1 MTLLIASIRRAFFL
15 ALTALLTSPYTLLA
29 ADGTFNM
36 AHYTD
41 EHGLPQN
48 SIKGIGQDNL
58 GFIWLISEKGPIRY
72 DGQGRF
78 KTFPHLSGILKT
90 VRLNTLSTGERPH
103 ELWARSESGE
113 VVLLQDGKAQVLQE
127 FPHRITS
134 SFALRYKENTHYHLS
149 SPTPYPGDRPS
160 HVFVPDGAGGGFVVS
175 SDSVLRIGNDGSI
188 TASIAFPSAS
198 PWRFNG
204 FNGKLFYFNSTLYY
218 VEIGS
223 DLTITK
229 RQITG
234 DILQLPSGTRFDVYW
249 NTTAHQLFIYA
260 AESLY
265 RLTEHANGNLTSTRI
280 LTGFNFKTNHIV
292 SAFYHASGGQL
303 LLGSATKGLFIFKQA
318 QFTTLSVDD
327 QYSKT
332 VFYNQTPLPGGL
344 LATDQGI
351 TFDDNG
357 EPHFSQIVQPGEPKY
372 GQILGP
378 DGNLWILQTNRILVV
393 TPSLDRVVGTK
404 SLSATPSLAFKGD
417 SSDYWLGTKQGT
429 LLKYDADAD
438 TFRAA
443 ASFSSGISYIERK
456 ADGALFVG
464 TDEGLFVFDTTKGSV
479 LEVPFFKGKQIRS
492 IRNESDR
499 RYWVTTYQHGFFLY
513 ADGKATAFPLDN
525 NHYLA
530 TAHCTLEDRNGFLW
544 ISTNKGLFKV
554 SKRQL
559 LHYRDDP
566 QQAPFYFYYDKQWG
580 FNTNEF
586 NGGCE
591 PCAIELPN
599 GRFSFPSLDGLVQFD
614 PAAITDAFPS
624 GTLILDE
631 IALNGKS
638 LPVQDTIQIPQHFSR
653 LDLKIATPFYGNPHT
668 LHMEYL
674 LYSKHGKPNEWLPL
688 NGSDDQLSFNEL
700 PAGNHEIRVRMRT
713 DIGPEAFHYT
723 TFHLYKTPLFHE
735 TAWFI
740 AISFVLAGLGI
751 WFIMHSRS
759 RLILRQNRLLVQK
772 VNERTAALASQY
784 EWQQRLSTS
793 ITHDIKAPLN
803 YVVKAL
809 SNMQEIAK
817 QQGFLPSEMEQI
829 YLSTKN
835 IYLYSNNLTTLA
847 KFMLAKD
854 QLNVTDVPLYQT
866 AQRQIDIFQSVAI
879 SRGNTIHNRIPKG
892 TVIQSHAEI
901 LPIIIHNLLDNAIK
915 FTLNGE
921 ITVQAQRPAADT
933 LSLSISDTGVG
944 LYPEQIAYYNRINQ
958 HESTVVVEEKKI
970 GFGLLLVKDMAHL
983 IGAEMMIQSTL
994 GQGTTV
1000 SFIFRQHGVS

>member
-1 MTLLIASIRRAFFL
+1 MFLGILATSKLIR
-15 ALTALLTSPYTLLA
+15 A
-29 ADGTFNM
+29 ADRTFTVT
-36 AHYTD
+36 HYTD

-78 KTFPHLSGILKT
+78 KIFPDLSGILKT
-90 VRLNTLSTGERPH
+90 VRLSTLSTGEQPH
-103 ELWARSESGE
+103 ELWAKSESGE
-113 VVLLQDGKAQVLQE
+113 VVLLRNGKARVLQE
-127 FPHRITS
+127 IPHRITS
-134 SFALRYKENTHYHLS
+134 RFALRYKENVHYHLS

-160 HVFVPDGAGGGFVVS
+160 HVFIPDGMGGGFVVS
-175 SDSVLRIGNDGSI
+175 SDSVSRIGNDGFI
-188 TASIAFPSAS
+188 VTTIAFPSAS

-204 FNGKLFYFNSTLYY
+204 FNGKLYYFNSTLDY

-234 DILQLPSGTRFDVYW
+234 DILQLPSGTHFDVYW

-265 RLTEHANGNLTSTRI
+265 RLMEHADGTLTSTRI

-292 SAFYHASGGQL
+292 SAFYHTSGDQL

-318 QFTTLSVDD
+318 HFTTLSVDD
-327 QYSKT
+327 RYSKT

-351 TFDDNG
+351 AFDAG
-357 EPHFSQIVQPGEPKY
+357 GVPHFSQIVQLDNPKY
-372 GQILGP
+372 GQIRGP
-378 DGNLWILQTNRILVV
+378 DSNLWILQTDSILVV
-393 TPSLDRVVGTK
+393 SPNLDRVVDMKPFPAG
-404 SLSATPSLAFKGD
+404 TPSLAFKGD
-417 SSDYWLGTKQGT
+417 SSDYWFGTKQGV
-429 LLKYDADAD
+429 LLKYDPGAD
-438 TFRAA
+438 TFLTA
-443 ASFSSGISYIERK
+443 ASFSSRISFLERK

-464 TDEGLFVFDTTKGSV
+464 TDEGLFVFDTTEGSAH
-479 LEVPFFKGKQIRS
+479 EIPYFKGKQIRS
-492 IRNESDR
+492 IRNESDC
-499 RYWVTTYQHGFFLY
+499 RYWVTTYQQGFFLY
-513 ADGKATAFPLDN
+513 ADGKVTAFPLDK
-525 NHYLA
+525 NHHLA
-530 TAHCTLEDRNGFLW
+530 TAHCTLEDSKGFLW
-544 ISTNKGLFKV
+544 ISTNKGLFRV

-559 LHYRDDP
+559 LNYCDDP
-566 QQAPFYFYYDKQWG
+566 QQAPFYFYYDKRWG

-614 PAAITDAFPS
+614 PTAITDSFPS
-624 GTLILDE
+624 ATLILDE

-638 LPVQDTIQIPQHFSR
+638 LPIQDTIQVPQHFSR
-653 LDLKIATPFYGNPHT
+653 LDLKIATPFYGNPHN
-668 LHMEYL
+668 LQMEYL
-674 LYSKHGKPNEWLPL
+674 LYSKHGKPNQWLPL
-688 NGSDDQLSFNEL
+688 NGSDNLLSFNEL

-713 DIGPEAFHYT
+713 DIGPEAFHYA
-723 TFHLYKTPLFHE
+723 TFHVYKTPLFHE

-740 AISFVLAGLGI
+740 TISFLLAGLGV
-751 WFIMHSRS
+751 WFVMHTRS
-759 RLILRQNRLLVQK
+759 RFILRLNRLLVQK

-784 EWQQRLSTS
+784 EWQRRLSTS

-809 SNMQEIAK
+809 KNMQEIAK
-817 QQGFLPSEMEQI
+817 TQGFLPREMEQI

-835 IYLYSNNLTTLA
+835 IYHYSNNLTTLA
-847 KFMLAKD
+847 KFMLTKNE
-854 QLNVTDVPLYQT
+854 LNVAEVPLYRT
-866 AQRQIDIFQSVAI
+866 AQRQIDIFRSVAI
-879 SRGNTIHNRIPKG
+879 SRGNTIYNNIPES
-892 TVIQSHAEI
+892 TVIQSHADI
-901 LPIIIHNLLDNAIK
+901 VSIIIHNLLDNAIK

-921 ITVQAQRPAADT
+921 ITVESQYQSTDT

-944 LYPEQIAYYNRINQ
+944 LYPEQIDYYNQINQ
-958 HESTVVVEEKKI
+958 QELPIVVEEKKI

-983 IGAEMMIQSTL
+983 IGAEMTIQSAL
-994 GQGTTV
+994 GEGTTV
-1000 SFIFRQHGVS
+1000 SFIFRQR

>member
-1 MTLLIASIRRAFFL
+1 MRCSLRFLLLLGML
-15 ALTALLTSPYTLLA
+15 ATSKQILA
-29 ADGTFNM
+29 AGRTFFVT
-36 AHYTD
+36 HYTD

-78 KTFPHLSGILKT
+78 KTFPDLSALLKT
-90 VRLNTLSTGERPH
+90 VRLSTLSTGERPH

-113 VVLLQDGKAQVLQE
+113 VVLLRDGKARVLQKL
-127 FPHRITS
+127 PHRITS
-134 SFALRYKENTHYHLS
+134 RFALRYKENVHYHFS
-149 SPTPYPGDRPS
+149 SPTPYPGDRPA
-160 HVFVPDGAGGGFVVS
+160 HVFIPDGIGGGFVAS
-175 SDSVLRIGNDGSI
+175 SDSVSRIGNDGSI
-188 TASIAFPSAS
+188 TMSIAFPSAS
-198 PWRFNG
+198 PWCFNG
-204 FNGKLFYFNSTLYY
+204 FNGKLYYFNSTLDY

-234 DILQLPSGTRFDVYW
+234 DILQSPSGTRFDVYW
-249 NTTAHQLFIYA
+249 NTTAHQLFIYS
-260 AESLY
+260 AENLY
-265 RLTEHANGNLTSTRI
+265 RLTEHADGNLTSTRI

-292 SAFYHASGGQL
+292 SAFYHASGDQL

-327 QYSKT
+327 QYAKT

-344 LATDQGI
+344 LATDQGV
-351 TFDDNG
+351 TFDATG
-357 EPHFSQIVQPGEPKY
+357 KPHFSQIVQPGEPKY

-378 DGNLWILQTNRILVV
+378 DGNLWILQTTRILVV

-404 SLSATPSLAFKGD
+404 SLSATPTLAFKGD
-417 SSDYWLGTKQGT
+417 SSDYWLGTKQGV
-429 LLKYDADAD
+429 LLKYDAGAD
-438 TFRAA
+438 TFRTV
-443 ASFSSGISYIERK
+443 ASFSSRISYLERK
-456 ADGALFVG
+456 TDGALFVG
-464 TDEGLFVFDTTKGSV
+464 TDEGLFVFDTTKG
-479 LEVPFFKGKQIRS
+479 LAHEVPNFKGKQIRS
-492 IRNESDR
+492 IRNESDF
-499 RYWVTTYQHGFFLY
+499 RYWVTTYQQGFFLY
-513 ADGKATAFPLDN
+513 ADGKATAFPLDR

-530 TAHCTLEDRNGFLW
+530 TAHCTLEDSKGFLW

-559 LHYRDDP
+559 LNYRDDP
-566 QQAPFYFYYDKQWG
+566 QQAPFYFYYDKRWG

-599 GRFSFPSLDGLVQFD
+599 GLFSFPSLDGLVQFD
-614 PAAITDAFPS
+614 PTAITDSFPS
-624 GTLILDE
+624 ATLILDE

-638 LPVQDTIQIPQHFSR
+638 LPIQDTIQVPQHFSR
-653 LDLKIATPFYGNPHT
+653 LDLKIATPFYGNPHI
-668 LHMEYL
+668 LQMEYL
-674 LYSKHGKPNEWLPL
+674 LYSKHGKPNQWLQL
-688 NGSDDQLSFNEL
+688 NGSDNLLSFNEL

-713 DIGPEAFHYT
+713 DIGPEAFHYA
-723 TFHLYKTPLFHE
+723 TFHLYKTPLFYE

-740 AISFVLAGLGI
+740 TISFLMAGLGV
-751 WFIMHSRS
+751 WFIMHMRS
-759 RLILRQNRLLVQK
+759 RFILRQNRLLVQK

-784 EWQQRLSTS
+784 AWQRRLSTS

-809 SNMQEIAK
+809 NNMQEIAK
-817 QQGFLPSEMEQI
+817 QQGFLPREMEQI

-835 IYLYSNNLTTLA
+835 IYHYSNNLTTLA
-847 KFMLAKD
+847 KFMLTKNE
-854 QLNVTDVPLYQT
+854 LNVTEVQLYQT

-879 SRGNTIHNRIPKG
+879 SRGNTIHNKIPEG
-892 TVIQSHAEI
+892 TVIQSHADI
-901 LPIIIHNLLDNAIK
+901 LSIIIHNLLDNAIK

-921 ITVQAQRPAADT
+921 ITVETQRPTADT

-944 LYPEQIAYYNRINQ
+944 LYPEQIAYYNQINQ

-1000 SFIFRQHGVS
+1000 SFIFRQHDVS